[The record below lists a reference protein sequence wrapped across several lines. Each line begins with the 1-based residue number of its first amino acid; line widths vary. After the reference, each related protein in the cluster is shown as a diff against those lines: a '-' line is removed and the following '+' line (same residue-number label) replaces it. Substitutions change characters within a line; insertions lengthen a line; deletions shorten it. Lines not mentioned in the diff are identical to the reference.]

1 MNDPALIEL
10 DLGPL
15 AELSDPGAREF
26 SPPGAR
32 FPDDYFVVR
41 HGTQLACFSNVCTHM
56 QQPLNWAPNRFLNKS
71 GEYIVCPAHGAT
83 YDALSGEC
91 RGGPCNGRSLTRWPV
106 RLDNGRIIVRVPS
119 IQQTLQ
125 T

>member
-1 MNDPALIEL
+1 MSGQELIEI

-15 AELSDPGAREF
+15 ETVGDPGALEF
-26 SPPGAR
+26 SPPGAD

-41 HGTQLACFSNVCTHM
+41 RGEQLACFSNVCTHM

-83 YDALSGEC
+83 YASLSGEC
-91 RGGPCNGRSLTRWPV
+91 RGGPCNGRGLTAWPV
-106 RLDNGRIIVRVPS
+106 RLDKGRIIVRVPPA
-119 IQQTLQ
+119 Q
-125 T
+125 

>member
-1 MNDPALIEL
+1 MTDGRLIEL

-15 AELSDPGAREF
+15 SAIDDPGALEF
-26 SPPGAR
+26 SPPGAD

-41 HGTQLACFSNVCTHM
+41 HGGMVSCFSNVCTHM

-83 YDALSGEC
+83 YDSLSGEC
-91 RGGPCNGRSLTRWPV
+91 RGGPCNGRGLTSWSARV
-106 RLDNGRIIVRVPS
+106 DKGRIIVRVPPAEK
-119 IQQTLQ
+119 
-125 T
+125 